1 MSFIQIVQSPSP
13 VWFCATQQIAAHQ
26 ASLSLSKFMSIELV
40 MLAKHL
46 LVCCCLLLLPPIFP
60 SIRVSSN
67 ELAVPIRWPKYWN
80 FSVSPSSEYSG
91 LISLRIDWFDLLAVQ
106 ETLKSLLQHCNSKAS
121 IFLALNLPYCPALTS
136 VHDYW
141 YNHSFDYMD
150 LCWQCAISAF

>member
-13 VWFCATQQIAAHQ
+13 VWFCTTQQTAAHQ

-106 ETLKSLLQHCNSKAS
+106 GTLKSLLQYHSSKALMLRHS
-121 IFLALNLPYCPALTS
+121 AFFMIQLSHPYLTTGKKTALTIWTFAGKVMS
-136 VHDYW
+136 LV
-141 YNHSFDYMD
+141 F
-150 LCWQCAISAF
+150 

>member
-13 VWFCATQQIAAHQ
+13 VWFCATQQTAAPR

-46 LVCCCLLLLPPIFP
+46 VCCHLLLLPPIFP

-80 FSVSPSSEYSG
+80 FSVSPSNEYSG
-91 LISLRIDWFDLLAVQ
+91 FISCRIDWFDLLAVQ
-106 ETLKSLLQHCNSKAS
+106 GTLKSLFQHHSLKAS
-121 IFLALNLPYCPALTS
+121 VL
-136 VHDYW
+136 
-141 YNHSFDYMD
+141 
-150 LCWQCAISAF
+150 QCSAFFMIQLSHPYMTTVKTITFTIWTFVGKVMLAF

>member
-13 VWFCATQQIAAHQ
+13 VWFCTTQQTAAHQ

-106 ETLKSLLQHCNSKAS
+106 GTLKSLFQHHSSKAS
-121 IFLALNLPYCPALTS
+121 VLQCSTFFMIQLSHPCMTTRKTMALTIWAF
-136 VHDYW
+136 VGK
-141 YNHSFDYMD
+141 M
-150 LCWQCAISAF
+150 ASAF

>member
-13 VWFCATQQIAAHQ
+13 VWFCATQQTAAHR

-46 LVCCCLLLLPPIFP
+46 LVCCHLLLLPPIFP

-80 FSVSPSSEYSG
+80 FSVSPSNEYSG
-91 LISLRIDWFDLLAVQ
+91 FISCRIDWFDLLAVPRDSQ
-106 ETLKSLLQHCNSKAS
+106 ESFPAPQFESISSSVLSLLCGPTL
-121 IFLALNLPYCPALTS
+121 IS
-136 VHDYW
+136 VHDK
-141 YNHSFDYMD
+141 NHSFD
-150 LCWQCAISAF
+150 

>member
-13 VWFCATQQIAAHQ
+13 VWFCATQQTAAHQ

-106 ETLKSLLQHCNSKAS
+106 GTLKSLFQHHSSKAS
-121 IFLALNLPYCPALTS
+121 VLQCSTFFMIQLSHPCMTTRKTMALTIWAF
-136 VHDYW
+136 VGK
-141 YNHSFDYMD
+141 M
-150 LCWQCAISAF
+150 ASAF